1 MAEKSIG
8 LKEGFKSF
16 YMCFLVVYMIVREVI
31 PLHFLIDNIAVS
43 VFVFLMGFALILWD
57 FLTDRECFKGRPAD
71 FFIAFLIISVISS
84 VINYKYGVGAN
95 IKCIAAMVLEY
106 FVFFPAGFK
115 KESFKTLEKFLNTLI
130 ITLFFFVAVSILM
143 YIFSIDYSVMTE
155 YAHSQ
160 GFNTTWGRL
169 WGVFHDP
176 NMICY
181 ISVVSAFASVYLMYK
196 YKKVWAYILYSI
208 NILVKITFI
217 MLVVSRST
225 IVVLFVVL
233 ILTSLYPFFAFIKS
247 NKKLA
252 FGSVAVSLVVTAG
265 IMGIYLG
272 LQEGMPYLKSAVLRK
287 VGVSGRE
294 KVVTAYDNFYKA
306 CGMEILNISDNHI
319 TVNPED
325 SEDALNKITKIE
337 VIERKD
343 KKEDLSNGR
352 FARWKAGIEVFKTTP
367 IIGTSPR
374 NAVPIAEERTPDTV
388 MGKYGWVTHCS
399 YLEVLVNT
407 GILGASVMFGC
418 LIYIAVLFFKTA
430 LDKGFD
436 TNVYIAVLGFVT
448 IALGVFFVSDVFFV
462 FSINSLLFFYF
473 LGFLYDYADENKGG
487 TVYKYINKL
496 IGKKIV

>member
-71 FFIAFLIISVISS
+71 FFIVFLIISVISS

-143 YIFSIDYSVMTE
+143 YIFSIDYSVMTDRMMD
-155 YAHSQ
+155 Q

-169 WGVFHDP
+169 WGVFNDP
-176 NMICY
+176 NVICY
-181 ISVVSAFASVYLMYK
+181 IALIAVFASVYFMYT
-196 YKKVWAYILYSI
+196 YRRVWAYILYGI
-208 NILVKITFI
+208 NLFFTMAFI
-217 MLVVSRST
+217 VLVVSRST
-225 IVVLFVVL
+225 MVIMF
-233 ILTSLYPFFAFIKS
+233 ILLPISAVYPFIAFINY
-247 NKKLA
+247 NKKAA
-252 FGSVAVSLVVTAG
+252 FGSVAAALVVTVG
-265 IMGIYLG
+265 IMGVYLG
-272 LQEGMPYLKSAVLRK
+272 LQEGMPYVKSAVLRT

-306 CGMEILNISDNHI
+306 CGIEILNISDNHI

-325 SEDALNKITKIE
+325 PEDALNKITKIE

-343 KKEDLSNGR
+343 NKEDHSNGR
-352 FARWKAGIEVFKTTP
+352 IARWKGGIEVFKTTP

-374 NAVPIAEERTPDTV
+374 NAVAIAHERTPDTV
-388 MGKYGWVTHCS
+388 MGKYGWITHCS

-407 GILGASVMFGC
+407 GILGALVMFGC
-418 LIYIAVLFFKTA
+418 LIYIAVLFLWAAFKKEFNAKIYLT
-430 LDKGFD
+430 LLCF
-436 TNVYIAVLGFVT
+436 IAV
-448 IALGVFFVSDVFFV
+448 AMGVFFVSDVFFV
-462 FSINSLLFFYF
+462 FSVNALLFFYL
-473 LGFLYDYADENKGG
+473 LGFLYGYSGENKNGFFL
-487 TVYKYINKL
+487 NSFA
-496 IGKKIV
+496 